1 MNYELRKSVPLPNA
15 ILRHDSDSEKA
26 PLPNRSGLSASPG
39 GPPPAQLRNQPPRD
53 IYERTFE
60 FALRIV
66 KLCQLLDKQPG
77 VSRTIGRQLLRSGT
91 SVGANIQE
99 GKSGQSRKDFL
110 MKFHIA
116 RKEARETLY
125 WLRLLAVADI
135 INHSRLTPLTG
146 ECNELVAILTTI
158 IKRTQ
163 EGSEKTRVS

>member
-1 MNYELRKSVPLPNA
+1 MNYELRKRDPLPNTISRDDPCAKRVPMPGHSSPTTPPESPAPA
-15 ILRHDSDSEKA
+15 IPQK
-26 PLPNRSGLSASPG
+26 
-39 GPPPAQLRNQPPRD
+39 QPPRD

-77 VSRTIGRQLLRSGT
+77 VSRTLGRQLLRSGT

-125 WLRLLAVADI
+125 WLRLLAAADI
-135 INHSRLTPLTG
+135 INRSRLKPLTA
-146 ECNELVAILTTI
+146 ECDELIAVLTTI

-163 EGSEKTRVS
+163 EGTEKA

>member
-1 MNYELRKSVPLPNA
+1 MNYELRKSDSLPGA
-15 ILRHDSDSEKA
+15 DSPHRSHLERMPAPDGLRYAK
-26 PLPNRSGLSASPG
+26 SPEDL
-39 GPPPAQLRNQPPRD
+39 PPAQLRKQPPRD
-53 IYERTFE
+53 IYERTFD

-66 KLCQLLDKQPG
+66 KLCQLLDKMPG
-77 VSRTIGRQLLRSGT
+77 VNRTLGRQLLRSGT
-91 SVGANIQE
+91 SVGANLQE

-125 WLRLLAVADI
+125 WLRLLAAADI
-135 INHSRLTPLTG
+135 INRSRLTPLTA

-163 EGSEKTRVS
+163 EGSKKA